1 MSNGQPINIA
11 IVEDHQATLEGLAAV
26 LSRESDFR
34 IIGTADNSEDG
45 LTMVEQLMPR
55 VVVLDLHLPGKY
67 APKDMIDEFVRVT
80 DLRVIIYSAESRLAF
95 IQGVM
100 SMGVSAYLLKSER
113 LSILAD
119 VIRKVARGERGIVSE
134 ALTFD
139 HRKLTPSEQEVV
151 QMLGRGMKYQDI
163 ADARNTSIS
172 TVRKQCEVLLLKLNL
187 TTREQLIAWAVQNG
201 FGSAEF

>member
-1 MSNGQPINIA
+1 
-11 IVEDHQATLEGLAAV
+11 
-26 LSRESDFR
+26 
-34 IIGTADNSEDG
+34 
-45 LTMVEQLMPR
+45 
-55 VVVLDLHLPGKY
+55 
-67 APKDMIDEFVRVT
+67 
-80 DLRVIIYSAESRLAF
+80 
-95 IQGVM
+95 
-100 SMGVSAYLLKSER
+100 MGVSAYLLKSER

-119 VIRKVARGERGIVSE
+119 VIRKVARGEKGIVSE